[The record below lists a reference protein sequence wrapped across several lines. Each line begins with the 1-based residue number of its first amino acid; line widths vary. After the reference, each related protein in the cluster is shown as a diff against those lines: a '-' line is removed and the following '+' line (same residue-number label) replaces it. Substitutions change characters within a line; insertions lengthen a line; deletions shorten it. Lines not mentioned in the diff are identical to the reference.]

1 MGAVS
6 TSPRSVAER
15 LADTPSVRDV
25 VLGAARAAREAPRDV
40 APGEAADGGVGE
52 AAGTS
57 SSSAMTHS
65 WVFTG
70 APGSGRSQ
78 AALAF
83 AAALECT
90 GEEPG
95 CGRCR
100 ECRAVL
106 EGAHTDVVR
115 VVPQALSIGVDYV
128 RETIIAGAHR
138 LPTVSPW
145 RVVIIEDADRLS
157 ASAAD
162 ALLKTVEEPPSRTV
176 IVFCAPSTD
185 PQDFSTTLRSRCRHV
200 YVPSPSVAEI
210 TRLLVEEAGATEHDA
225 RLAAQASM
233 RHIGR
238 ARRLV
243 TTPSMQQRRAA
254 VLNLAELIRH
264 GDQAFQAMHALVKA
278 MEKEATEAFAEEDA
292 AERERLE
299 RSLGAGGRGKGAQ
312 RAARGTAGMVKELE
326 KAQRMRTTRR
336 RRDLLDLALVDLAG
350 LYRDALLL
358 AVGATVEPVHP
369 DFSGLAGELARGV
382 GERGL
387 VQCLDAIA
395 VCRRH
400 ISENVQFSIATD
412 GLVGRLRQAYGV

>member
-1 MGAVS
+1 M
-6 TSPRSVAER
+6 AER
-15 LADTPSVRDV
+15 LADTPSVRDA
-25 VLGAARAAREAPRDV
+25 VLGAARAAREARRDA
-40 APGEAADGGVGE
+40 APGEAADGGAGGAAGNAGE
-52 AAGTS
+52 AP
-57 SSSAMTHS
+57 SSSAMMHS

-210 TRLLVEEAGATEHDA
+210 TRLLVEEEGATEHDA

-264 GDQAFQAMHALVKA
+264 GDQAFQAMYTLVKA

-312 RAARGTAGMVKELE
+312 KAARGAAGMVKELE

>member
-1 MGAVS
+1 M
-6 TSPRSVAER
+6 AER
-15 LADTPSVRDV
+15 LADTPSVRDA
-25 VLGAARAAREAPRDV
+25 VLGAARAAREARRDA
-40 APGEAADGGVGE
+40 APGEAADGGAGGAAGNAGE
-52 AAGTS
+52 AP

-210 TRLLVEEAGATEHDA
+210 TRLLVEEEGATEHDA

-264 GDQAFQAMHALVKA
+264 GDQAFQAMYTLVKA

-312 RAARGTAGMVKELE
+312 KAARGAAGMVKELE

>member
-1 MGAVS
+1 
-6 TSPRSVAER
+6 
-15 LADTPSVRDV
+15 
-25 VLGAARAAREAPRDV
+25 
-40 APGEAADGGVGE
+40 
-52 AAGTS
+52 
-57 SSSAMTHS
+57 MTHS

-210 TRLLVEEAGATEHDA
+210 TRLLVEEEGATEHDA

-264 GDQAFQAMHALVKA
+264 GEQAFQAMYTLVKA

-312 RAARGTAGMVKELE
+312 KAARGAAGMVKELE